1 MMGAGLNQQGPIA
14 MAKKQHGS
22 TLIEVLIALLVLSFG
37 MMGMAGVQSVSLR
50 GNQAAYFRTQATSL
64 SMDIVERMRA
74 NLTAVG
80 AGDYNN
86 VSGGETASCFTAA
99 GCTSAQMAAQDINDW
114 LAQVTALLPG
124 GTAVVC
130 LDSGGDDGTAA
141 AVACDNTGAIYA
153 IKIWWDDNRDG
164 TANERYVTTFQPL

>member
-1 MMGAGLNQQGPIA
+1 MMDASLNKHRPIA
-14 MAKKQHGS
+14 MARKQRGS

-64 SMDIVERMRA
+64 SMDIIERMRA
-74 NLTAVG
+74 NLTGVG
-80 AGDYNN
+80 AGAYNN
-86 VSGGETASCFTAA
+86 VAGSATASCFTTA
-99 GCTSAQMAAQDINDW
+99 GCTNTQMADQDINDW

-141 AVACDNTGAIYA
+141 AFACDNTGATYA

>member
-1 MMGAGLNQQGPIA
+1 MINAGTNKQALIA
-14 MAKKQHGS
+14 MGKKLHGS
-22 TLIEVLIALLVLSFG
+22 SLIEVLIALLVLSFG

-64 SMDIVERMRA
+64 SMDIAERMRA
-74 NLTAVG
+74 NLTGVRA
-80 AGDYNN
+80 AAYNN
-86 VSGGETASCFTAA
+86 VAGAATASCFTIVS
-99 GCTSAQMAAQDINDW
+99 CTSAQMAAQDINDW
-114 LAQVTALLPG
+114 GAQVNALLPG

-141 AVACDNTGAIYA
+141 AFACDNIGAIYA

-164 TANERYVTTFQPL
+164 VASERYVTTFQPL

>member
-86 VSGGETASCFTAA
+86 VSGERPRR
-99 GCTSAQMAAQDINDW
+99 
-114 LAQVTALLPG
+114 VLPQP
-124 GTAVVC
+124 VVPAHRWRPRI
-130 LDSGGDDGTAA
+130 SM
-141 AVACDNTGAIYA
+141 TG
-153 IKIWWDDNRDG
+153 WR
-164 TANERYVTTFQPL
+164 R

>member
-1 MMGAGLNQQGPIA
+1 MMDASLNKHRPIA
-14 MAKKQHGS
+14 MARKQRGS

-74 NLTAVG
+74 NLTGVG
-80 AGDYNN
+80 AGAYNN
-86 VSGGETASCFTAA
+86 VAGSATASCFTTA
-99 GCTSAQMAAQDINDW
+99 GCTSTQMADQDINDW
-114 LAQVTALLPG
+114 LAQVTVLLPG

-141 AVACDNTGAIYA
+141 AFACDNTGAIYA

>member
-86 VSGGETASCFTAA
+86 VSGGETTSCFTAA

-124 GTAVVC
+124 GTTVVC

-141 AVACDNTGAIYA
+141 AFACDNTGAIYA

>member
-1 MMGAGLNQQGPIA
+1 MMDASLNKHRPIA
-14 MAKKQHGS
+14 MAKKQRGS

-74 NLTAVG
+74 NLTGVG
-80 AGDYNN
+80 AGAYNN
-86 VSGGETASCFTAA
+86 VAGSATASCYTTA
-99 GCTSAQMAAQDINDW
+99 GCTSTQMADQDINDW

-141 AVACDNTGAIYA
+141 AFACDNTGAIYA

>member
-1 MMGAGLNQQGPIA
+1 MMDASLNKHRLIA
-14 MAKKQHGS
+14 MARKQRGS

-74 NLTAVG
+74 NITGVG
-80 AGDYNN
+80 AGAYNN
-86 VSGGETASCFTAA
+86 VAGSATASCYTTA
-99 GCTSAQMAAQDINDW
+99 GCTSTQMADQDINDW

-141 AVACDNTGAIYA
+141 AFACYNTGSIYA
-153 IKIWWDDNRDG
+153 IKIWWGDNRDG
-164 TANERYVTTFQPL
+164 AANARSVTTCPPS

>member
-1 MMGAGLNQQGPIA
+1 MMDASLNKHRPIA
-14 MAKKQHGS
+14 MARKQRGS

-74 NLTAVG
+74 NITGVG
-80 AGDYNN
+80 AGAYNN
-86 VSGGETASCFTAA
+86 VAGSATASCYTTA
-99 GCTSAQMAAQDINDW
+99 GCTSTQMADQDINDW

-141 AVACDNTGAIYA
+141 AFACDNTGAIYA

>member
-1 MMGAGLNQQGPIA
+1 MMGAGLNQQGPIT

-74 NLTAVG
+74 NITGVG
-80 AGDYNN
+80 AGNYNN
-86 VSGGETASCFTAA
+86 ASGGETASCFTVA

-114 LAQVTALLPG
+114 LVQVAELLPG

-141 AVACDNTGAIYA
+141 AFACDNTGAIYA

>member
-1 MMGAGLNQQGPIA
+1 MMDASLNKHRPIA
-14 MAKKQHGS
+14 MARKQRGS

-74 NLTAVG
+74 NLTGVG
-80 AGDYNN
+80 AGAYNN
-86 VSGGETASCFTAA
+86 VAGSATASCFTTA
-99 GCTSAQMAAQDINDW
+99 GCTSTQMADQDINDW

-141 AVACDNTGAIYA
+141 AFACDNTGAIYA

>member
-1 MMGAGLNQQGPIA
+1 MV
-14 MAKKQHGS
+14 KKQYGS
-22 TLIEVLIALLVLSFG
+22 TLIEVLIALLIMSFG

-64 SMDIVERMRA
+64 TMDIIERMRA
-74 NLTAVG
+74 NLTGVE
-80 AGDYNN
+80 AGNYNN
-86 VSGGETASCFTAA
+86 VAGAATASCFTTT

-114 LAQVTALLPG
+114 STQVAAFLPG

-130 LDSGGDDGTAA
+130 LDSSGDDGTAA
-141 AVACDNTGAIYA
+141 AFACDNTGATYA